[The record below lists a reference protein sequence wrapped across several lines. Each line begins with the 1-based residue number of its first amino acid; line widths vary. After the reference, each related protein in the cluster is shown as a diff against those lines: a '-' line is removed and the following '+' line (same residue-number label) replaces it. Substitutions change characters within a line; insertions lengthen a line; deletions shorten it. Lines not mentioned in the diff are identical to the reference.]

1 MDNRKLGILAGVAAA
16 MVLWAVVQAR
26 WAAGERTRPASGPAY
41 LVQGLDPAS
50 IRSITVG
57 AGEKAVKID
66 RRNGQFV
73 VTNKSDY
80 PADTKQINDL
90 ITKVLDIQT
99 TDFYTGNP
107 KNQEDL
113 GITEKKARAVVKFFK
128 DDGALLTGVVVG
140 ASQDEGSG
148 TYVRLVDSNEVYVT
162 ANAPWF
168 RSGALEYVNQE
179 IVNVK
184 REDVNSVTVRTPEGS
199 YVLKPGKGSDAVAME
214 GMPADQKLKDS
225 DARAVLT
232 GLTSLRF
239 DDVNQPSQVPGL
251 TFDHEYTCRLNNSTE
266 YRFKL
271 AKKGT
276 KTYLLASA
284 AYTDPTKVTINTSQV
299 DSPEEL
305 KKKEAILLAQE
316 NAQKFT
322 LRHKDWIYE
331 IPDWKA
337 KSLTKKQADLLEAKA
352 KPAEATTPATPTPAP
367 APKPAD
373 VKPAEPAQP
382 VVAPAPAPTLPAP
395 AVQPAESNQPAP
407 AVQPAAPTQST
418 PLAAPPEPNQAPR
431 VTPAPA
437 PSTTPAKE

>member
-1 MDNRKLGILAGVAAA
+1 MDNRKLGILAGVAAV
-16 MVLWAVVQAR
+16 MVVWAVVQAH
-26 WAAGERTRPASGPAY
+26 WAAGSRARPASGLTY

-50 IRSITVG
+50 IQSITVG
-57 AGEKAVKID
+57 EGEKTVKID
-66 RRNGQFV
+66 RKNGQFV

-99 TDFYTGNP
+99 TDFYTSNP

-113 GITEKKARAVVKFFK
+113 GLTEKKARAVVKFFK
-128 DDGALLTGVVVG
+128 EDGALLTGVVVG
-140 ASQDEGSG
+140 ASQEQGSG
-148 TYVRLVDSNEVYVT
+148 TYVRLASSDEVYLT

-184 REDVNSVTVRTPEGS
+184 REDVNSVTVHTPEGS
-199 YVLKPGKGSDAVAME
+199 YVLKPAKGSDGVVME

-225 DARAVLT
+225 DAKAVLT

-239 DDVNQPSQVPGL
+239 DDVNQPSQVSGL
-251 TFDHEYTCRLNNSTE
+251 VFDHEYVCRLNNSTE

-271 AKKGT
+271 AKKGA

-284 AYTDPTKVTINTSQV
+284 EYTDPTKVTINTGQV

-322 LRHKDWIYE
+322 VRHKNWVYE

-337 KSLTKKQADLLEAKA
+337 KSLMKKQADLLEAKA
-352 KPAEATTPATPTPAP
+352 KPAEAAQPVAPGP

-373 VKPAEPAQP
+373 VKPAAPSR
-382 VVAPAPAPTLPAP
+382 PAPAPTQPAP
-395 AVQPAESNQPAP
+395 AVKPAEPNQPAP
-407 AVQPAAPTQST
+407 AVQAVVPAQPA
-418 PLAAPPEPNQAPR
+418 PLAPPAEPNQTPK
-431 VTPAPA
+431 VTPTPAPSA
-437 PSTTPAKE
+437 TPAKE

>member
-26 WAAGERTRPASGPAY
+26 WAAGGHAQPASGPAY
-41 LVQGLDPAS
+41 LVQGLDPAG
-50 IRSITVG
+50 IQSITVG
-57 AGEKAVKID
+57 EGEKAVKID
-66 RRNGQFV
+66 RNKDGQFV
-73 VTNKSDY
+73 VTSKSNY

-90 ITKVLDIQT
+90 ITKVFDIQT
-99 TDFYTGNP
+99 TNFYTSNP

-128 DDGALLTGVVVG
+128 ADGSLLTGVVVG
-140 ASQDEGSG
+140 TSQEQGSG

-199 YVLKPGKGSDAVAME
+199 YVLKPGKGSDGVVME
-214 GMPADQKLKDS
+214 GLPADQKLKES
-225 DARAVLT
+225 DAKAVLT

-239 DDVNQPSQVPGL
+239 DDVNQPSQVSGL
-251 TFDHEYTCRLNNSTE
+251 VFDHEYTCRLNNSTE

-271 AKKGT
+271 AQKGN

-284 AYTDPTKVTINTSQV
+284 EYTDPTKVTINTGQV

-305 KKKEAILLAQE
+305 KKKEAILMAQQ
-316 NAQKFT
+316 NAQTFT
-322 LRHKDWIYE
+322 MRHKDWIYE

-337 KSLTKKQADLLEAKA
+337 KSLTKKQGELLEPKEE
-352 KPAEATTPATPTPAP
+352 PASQPAPPAP
-367 APKPAD
+367 A
-373 VKPAEPAQP
+373 QP
-382 VVAPAPAPTLPAP
+382 GQTPPSRP
-395 AVQPAESNQPAP
+395 ESQK
-407 AVQPAAPTQST
+407 S
-418 PLAAPPEPNQAPR
+418 ER
-431 VTPAPA
+431 VTPAVAEPNNA
-437 PSTTPAKE
+437 GTKTPAGDTPDAGTVAPGNG